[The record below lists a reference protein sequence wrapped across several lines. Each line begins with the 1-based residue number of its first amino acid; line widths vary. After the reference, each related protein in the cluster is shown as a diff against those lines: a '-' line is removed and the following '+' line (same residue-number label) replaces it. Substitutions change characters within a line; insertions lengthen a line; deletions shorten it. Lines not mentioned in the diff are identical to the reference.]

1 MLLPED
7 FQYSQASLQDFVD
20 CPQRFQLRYLLRVAW
35 PAAAAEPI
43 EEHERRVQLGL
54 AFHRMVQQQLV
65 GIPEAR
71 LGTMATDPDLE
82 RWWRNYCVYRP
93 ADVLPADMSS
103 RYPEVTLT
111 AALAGH
117 RLVAKYDLVVV
128 QPGVRA
134 VILDWKTS
142 PVRTKPVTL
151 KARLQTRV
159 YRYLLVRSGV
169 HLNERHPL
177 DPAAVAMIYW
187 FAEHPE
193 SPVRL
198 PYDDKQYQADEAYLT
213 GLIQQIKGMDDEA
226 FALTGD
232 EKRCRFCSYRSY
244 CNRGVAAGEMDEDEV
259 DVDADDA
266 GLDLDFDFEQ
276 IAEIAF

>member
-1 MLLPED
+1 MLLPEN
-7 FQYSQASLQDFVD
+7 FQFSQASLQDFVD
-20 CPQRFQLRYLLRVAW
+20 CPRRFQLRYVLRVAW

-43 EEHERRVQLGL
+43 EEHELRMLLGQ

-71 LGTMATDPDLE
+71 LGAMATDPDLE
-82 RWWRNYCVYRP
+82 RWWRNFCVYRP
-93 ADVLPADMSS
+93 ADVLPADVSN

-111 AALAGH
+111 AALADH
-117 RLVAKYDLVVV
+117 RLIAKYDLVVV
-128 QPGVRA
+128 QHGVRA
-134 VILDWKTS
+134 IILDWKTS
-142 PVRTKPVTL
+142 PVRTKPAVL

-159 YRYLLVRSGV
+159 YRYLLVQSGSYFNDGQS
-169 HLNERHPL
+169 LE
-177 DPAAVAMIYW
+177 PAQVEMIYW

-213 GLIQQIKGMDDEA
+213 GLIEQIKGMDDDA
-226 FALTGD
+226 FAPTDD
-232 EKRCRFCSYRSY
+232 EKRCRFCPYRSY
-244 CNRGVAAGEMDEDEV
+244 CNRGVAAGDMDEDEI
-259 DVDADDA
+259 DVDTDDT

>member
-1 MLLPED
+1 M
-7 FQYSQASLQDFVD
+7 D
-20 CPQRFQLRYLLRVAW
+20 CPRRFQLRYLLRVAW
-35 PAAAAEPI
+35 PAAEAEPI
-43 EEHERRVQLGL
+43 EEQERRVQLGL

-71 LGTMATDPDLE
+71 LATMATDPDLE

-93 ADVLPADMSS
+93 ADVLPEDVAA
-103 RYPEVTLT
+103 RYPETTLT
-111 AALAGH
+111 AALADH

-142 PVRTKPVTL
+142 PVRTKPIRL

-159 YRYLLVRSGV
+159 YRYLLVRFGA
-169 HLNERHPL
+169 HFNDRRPL
-177 DPAAVAMIYW
+177 EPAQVEMIYW

-198 PYDDKQYQADEAYLT
+198 PYDDKQYQADQTYLT
-213 GLIQQIKGMDDEA
+213 GLIEQIKGMDDDA
-226 FALTGD
+226 FELTDD
-232 EKRCRFCSYRSY
+232 EKCCRFCPYRSY
-244 CNRGVAAGEMDEDEV
+244 CNRGIAAGAMGEDEV